1 VEAVAIVV
9 SKAAETALDP
19 DPMISFSDV
28 WVYAEAVGQTA
39 VAVVVL
45 AVAVA
50 TAAVLHSSWLP
61 CHRPADPKKTS
72 LR

>member
-1 VEAVAIVV
+1 VEAEAIGISV
-9 SKAAETALDP
+9 AAETALDL

-28 WVYAEAVGQTA
+28 WAYAEAVGQTA

-50 TAAVLHSSWLP
+50 TAVVLHSS
-61 CHRPADPKKTS
+61 
-72 LR
+72 